1 MAAQWV
7 GTRGMSTSTSEI
19 ELPRPRPAGVGG
31 IRDGIGLFVIL
42 SCISFNM
49 LAVVALLPVLPM
61 VAAHFADNP
70 MAGFLGRLF
79 HSNGSQLFAQ
89 TLETMSNIGILV
101 GGPIIGWIAD
111 RTGRANVL
119 FYALAVYGV
128 AGAAGLFLDYP
139 PLLLTSR
146 LLQGFGSAGIAVTT
160 YSLVSERFE
169 GAARSKVMGYQQI
182 FVSLMG
188 FVAVPAAGSL
198 GERYGWHAPFGL
210 FLSALIML
218 PIALATV
225 PRGGALA
232 PQPSSPQSS
241 SKSGGIS
248 ALIPI
253 YIMMVPLLIV
263 ANMTN
268 LHLPFVLAGDGI
280 VGAKA
285 QSHIL
290 MWTSIAYL
298 VGGVLYGWVTT
309 PLGPRR
315 MLCLI
320 LAILAANGLAI
331 GLTHG
336 TETIVGVALG
346 GMASGFL
353 VPFTTNLVVNRA
365 PPEARARALGFMYMA
380 NYIGSFLN
388 PWITTPIRTHLG
400 NHEIFLAMGIL
411 LALTALVQ
419 TLTRRSPVNP

>member
-1 MAAQWV
+1 MTT
-7 GTRGMSTSTSEI
+7 GTTDL
-19 ELPRPRPAGVGG
+19 ELPPARPAQVGG
-31 IRDGIGLFVIL
+31 VRDAVGLFVIL
-42 SCISFNM
+42 SSISFNM

-61 VAAHFADNP
+61 IAAHFADHP
-70 MAGFLGRLF
+70 LAIFLGGLF
-79 HSNGSQLFAQ
+79 HSSGSQLFAQ

-119 FYALAVYGV
+119 FYALGVYGI

-188 FVAVPAAGSL
+188 FVAVPAAGNL

-218 PIALATV
+218 PVALATV
-225 PRGGALA
+225 PRGAALA
-232 PQPSSPQSS
+232 PQSS
-241 SKSGGIS
+241 SKSGGSIR

-320 LAILAANGLAI
+320 LAILAANGLAV

-336 TETIVGVALG
+336 AQTVVGVALG
-346 GMASGFL
+346 GFASGFL
-353 VPFTTNLVVNRA
+353 VPFTTNLIVNRA
-365 PPEARARALGFMYMA
+365 APEARARALGFMYMA

-411 LALTALVQ
+411 LAVTALAQ
-419 TLTRRSPVNP
+419 SLTRRSPVNA

>member
-1 MAAQWV
+1 
-7 GTRGMSTSTSEI
+7 MSIDTTER
-19 ELPRPRPAGVGG
+19 ELPRARPAPVAGV
-31 IRDGIGLFVIL
+31 RDAAGLFVIL
-42 SCISFNM
+42 SSISFNM
-49 LAVVALLPVLPM
+49 LAVVALLPVLSMIATRFEGDPL
-61 VAAHFADNP
+61 AI
-70 MAGFLGRLF
+70 FLAERF
-79 HSNGSQLFAQ
+79 HSNGGQLFAQ

-139 PLLLTSR
+139 PVLLASR

-169 GAARSKVMGYQQI
+169 GAARSKVMGYQQV

-188 FVAVPAAGSL
+188 FVALPLSGHL

-210 FLSALIML
+210 FLSALLML

-232 PQPSSPQSS
+232 PQPSSSHSS
-241 SKSGGIS
+241 SGGGSIN

-253 YIMMVPLLIV
+253 YIMMVPLFIV

-268 LHLPFVLAGDGI
+268 LHISFVLAGDGLK
-280 VGAKA
+280 GSAA
-285 QSHIL
+285 QSYI
-290 MWTSIAYL
+290 MMASPVAYL
-298 VGGVLYGWVTT
+298 VGGLLYGWVTT

-320 LAILAANGLAI
+320 LAIMAGNGLVV
-331 GLTHG
+331 GLSHG
-336 TETIVGVALG
+336 VVVTAAGVALG
-346 GMASGFL
+346 GLASGFL
-353 VPFTTNLVVNRA
+353 VPFTTNLIVNRA
-365 PPEARARALGFMYMA
+365 APEARARALGFMYMA

-388 PWITTPIRTHLG
+388 PWVTTPIRTWLG

-411 LALTALVQ
+411 LVVTALVQ
-419 TLTRRSPVNP
+419 SLTRRSPVNP

>member
-1 MAAQWV
+1 M
-7 GTRGMSTSTSEI
+7 RGMTTGTTEL
-19 ELPRPRPAGVGG
+19 ELPPARPAQIGG
-31 IRDGIGLFVIL
+31 IRDAVGLFVIL
-42 SCISFNM
+42 SSISFIM
-49 LAVVALLPVLPM
+49 LAVVARLPVLPM

-119 FYALAVYGV
+119 FYALGVYGV

-139 PLLLTSR
+139 PLLLASR

-210 FLSALIML
+210 FLSALILL
-218 PIALATV
+218 PIALASV

-232 PQPSSPQSS
+232 PRPSQE
-241 SKSGGIS
+241 GGGSIS

-253 YIMMVPLLIV
+253 YVMMVPLLIV

-268 LHLPFVLAGDGI
+268 LHIPFVLAGDGI
-280 VGAKA
+280 VGSKA

-290 MWTSIAYL
+290 MWTSLAYL

-320 LAILAANGLAI
+320 LAILAANGVAI

-336 TETIVGVALG
+336 T
-346 GMASGFL
+346 
-353 VPFTTNLVVNRA
+353 
-365 PPEARARALGFMYMA
+365 
-380 NYIGSFLN
+380 
-388 PWITTPIRTHLG
+388 
-400 NHEIFLAMGIL
+400 
-411 LALTALVQ
+411 
-419 TLTRRSPVNP
+419 

>member
-1 MAAQWV
+1 
-7 GTRGMSTSTSEI
+7 MSIDTTER
-19 ELPRPRPAGVGG
+19 ELPRTRQAPVAGL
-31 IRDGIGLFVIL
+31 RDAAGLFVIL
-42 SCISFNM
+42 SSISFNM
-49 LAVVALLPVLPM
+49 LAVVALLPVLSMIATRFEGDPL
-61 VAAHFADNP
+61 AI
-70 MAGFLGRLF
+70 FLAERF
-79 HSNGSQLFAQ
+79 HSNGGQLFAQ

-139 PLLLTSR
+139 PVLLASR

-169 GAARSKVMGYQQI
+169 GAARSKVMGYQQV

-188 FVAVPAAGSL
+188 FVALPLSGHL

-210 FLSALIML
+210 FLSALLML

-232 PQPSSPQSS
+232 PQPSSSHSS
-241 SKSGGIS
+241 SGGGSIS

-253 YIMMVPLLIV
+253 YIMMVPLFIV

-268 LHLPFVLAGDGI
+268 LHISFVLAGDGLK
-280 VGAKA
+280 GSAA
-285 QSHIL
+285 QSYI
-290 MWTSIAYL
+290 MMASPVAYL
-298 VGGVLYGWVTT
+298 VGGLLYGWVTT

-320 LAILAANGLAI
+320 LAIMAGNGLVV
-331 GLTHG
+331 GLSHG
-336 TETIVGVALG
+336 VVVTAAGVALG
-346 GMASGFL
+346 GLASGFL
-353 VPFTTNLVVNRA
+353 VPFTTNLIVNRA
-365 PPEARARALGFMYMA
+365 APEARARALGFMYMA

-388 PWITTPIRTHLG
+388 PWVTTPIRTWLG
-400 NHEIFLAMGIL
+400 NHEVFLAMGIL
-411 LALTALVQ
+411 LVVTALVQ
-419 TLTRRSPVNP
+419 SLTRRSPVNA

>member
-1 MAAQWV
+1 M
-7 GTRGMSTSTSEI
+7 TTSTTEL
-19 ELPRPRPAGVGG
+19 ELPPARPVRITGL
-31 IRDGIGLFVIL
+31 RDGIGLFVIL
-42 SCISFNM
+42 SSISFNM

-61 VAAHFADNP
+61 IAAHFADHP
-70 MAGFLGRLF
+70 LAVFLGHLF

-89 TLETMSNIGILV
+89 TLETMSNIGILI

-139 PLLLTSR
+139 PLLLASR

-182 FVSLMG
+182 FVSLTG
-188 FVAVPAAGSL
+188 AVALPVSGHLAD
-198 GERYGWHAPFGL
+198 RFGWHAPFGL
-210 FLSALIML
+210 FLTALVML

-225 PRGGALA
+225 PRGGAVA
-232 PQPSSPQSS
+232 PQPSS
-241 SKSGGIS
+241 KGGSIS
-248 ALIPI
+248 TLTPV
-253 YIMMVPLLIV
+253 YVMMVPLLIV

-268 LHLPFVLAGDGI
+268 LHISFVLAADGLKGST
-280 VGAKA
+280 V
-285 QSHIL
+285 QSYI
-290 MWTSIAYL
+290 MTASPIAYL
-298 VGGVLYGWVTT
+298 VGGVLYGWVMT

-320 LAILAANGLAI
+320 LAILAANGLMI
-331 GLTHG
+331 GLSHSAFQTA
-336 TETIVGVALG
+336 VGVALG
-346 GMASGFL
+346 GFASGFL
-353 VPFTTNLVVNRA
+353 VPFTTNLIVNRA
-365 PPEARARALGFMYMA
+365 SPEARARALGFMYMA

-411 LALTALVQ
+411 LALTALAQ
-419 TLTRRSPVNP
+419 SLTRRSPVNA

>member
-1 MAAQWV
+1 
-7 GTRGMSTSTSEI
+7 MSIDTTER
-19 ELPRPRPAGVGG
+19 ELPRARPAPVAGV
-31 IRDGIGLFVIL
+31 RDAAGLFVIL
-42 SCISFNM
+42 SSISFNM
-49 LAVVALLPVLPM
+49 LAVVALLPVLSMIATRFEGDPL
-61 VAAHFADNP
+61 AI
-70 MAGFLGRLF
+70 FLAERF
-79 HSNGSQLFAQ
+79 HSNGGQLFAQ

-139 PLLLTSR
+139 PVLLASR

-169 GAARSKVMGYQQI
+169 GAARSKVMGYQQV

-188 FVAVPAAGSL
+188 FVALPLSGHL

-210 FLSALIML
+210 FLSALLML

-232 PQPSSPQSS
+232 PQPSSSHSS
-241 SKSGGIS
+241 SGGGSIN

-253 YIMMVPLLIV
+253 YIMMVPLFIV

-268 LHLPFVLAGDGI
+268 LHISFVLAGDGLK
-280 VGAKA
+280 GSAA
-285 QSHIL
+285 QSYI
-290 MWTSIAYL
+290 MMASPVAYL
-298 VGGVLYGWVTT
+298 VGGLLYGWVTT

-320 LAILAANGLAI
+320 LAIMAGNGLVV
-331 GLTHG
+331 GLSHG
-336 TETIVGVALG
+336 VVVTAAGVALG
-346 GMASGFL
+346 GLASGFL
-353 VPFTTNLVVNRA
+353 VPFTTNLIVNRA
-365 PPEARARALGFMYMA
+365 APEARARALGFMYMA

-388 PWITTPIRTHLG
+388 PWVTTPIRTWLG
-400 NHEIFLAMGIL
+400 NHEVFLAMGIL
-411 LALTALVQ
+411 LVVTALVQ
-419 TLTRRSPVNP
+419 SLTRRSPVNP

>member
-1 MAAQWV
+1 MTTGA
-7 GTRGMSTSTSEI
+7 SEL
-19 ELPRPRPAGVGG
+19 ELPPAQPVRVTGL
-31 IRDGIGLFVIL
+31 RDGIGLFVIL
-42 SCISFNM
+42 SSISFNM

-61 VAAHFADNP
+61 IATHFADNP
-70 MAGFLGRLF
+70 LAGFLGRVF

-89 TLETMSNIGILV
+89 TLETMSNIGILI

-119 FYALAVYGV
+119 FYSLAVYGI

-188 FVAVPAAGSL
+188 FVAVPTAGSL

-210 FLSALIML
+210 FLSALVML

-232 PQPSSPQSS
+232 PRPSSD
-241 SKSGGIS
+241 SGGSIS

-253 YIMMVPLLIV
+253 YVMMVPLLIV

-320 LAILAANGLAI
+320 LAILAANGLAV

-336 TETIVGVALG
+336 SQTVFGVALG

-365 PPEARARALGFMYMA
+365 APEARARALGFMYMA

-400 NHEIFLAMGIL
+400 NHEKFLAMGVL
-411 LALTALVQ
+411 LAVTALVQ
-419 TLTRRSPVNP
+419 SLTRRSPVN

>member
-1 MAAQWV
+1 MAAQRG
-7 GTRGMSTSTSEI
+7 GTHGMSTDMT
-19 ELPRPRPAGVGG
+19 ELELSRARPTPVAGL
-31 IRDGIGLFVIL
+31 RDAAGLFVIL
-42 SCISFNM
+42 SSISFNM
-49 LAVVALLPVLPM
+49 LAVVALLPVLSMIATRFESDPLA
-61 VAAHFADNP
+61 V
-70 MAGFLGRLF
+70 FLARHF
-79 HSNGSQLFAQ
+79 HSNGGQLFAQ

-101 GGPIIGWIAD
+101 GGPIIGWVAD

-119 FYALAVYGV
+119 FYALGVYGL

-139 PLLLTSR
+139 PVLLASR

-169 GAARSKVMGYQQI
+169 GAARSKVMGYQQV

-188 FVAVPAAGSL
+188 FVALPLSGHL

-210 FLSALIML
+210 FLSALLML
-218 PIALATV
+218 PIALAAV

-232 PQPSSPQSS
+232 PRASSE
-241 SKSGGIS
+241 GGGSIK

-253 YIMMVPLLIV
+253 YVMMVPLFIV

-268 LHLPFVLAGDGI
+268 LHISFVLAGDGLK
-280 VGAKA
+280 GSTA
-285 QSHIL
+285 QSYI
-290 MWTSIAYL
+290 MMASPIAYL
-298 VGGVLYGWVTT
+298 VGGLLYGWVMA

-320 LAILAANGLAI
+320 LAILAANGLVI
-331 GLTHG
+331 GLAHG
-336 TETIVGVALG
+336 ALQTAAGVALG
-346 GMASGFL
+346 GLASGFL

-365 PPEARARALGFMYMA
+365 APDARARALGFMYMA

-388 PWITTPIRTHLG
+388 PWVTTPIRTAMG

-411 LALTALVQ
+411 LAVVALAQ
-419 TLTRRSPVNP
+419 SLTRRSPVNA

>member
-1 MAAQWV
+1 
-7 GTRGMSTSTSEI
+7 MSIDTTER
-19 ELPRPRPAGVGG
+19 ELPRTRQAPVAGV
-31 IRDGIGLFVIL
+31 RDAAGLFVIL
-42 SCISFNM
+42 SSISFNM
-49 LAVVALLPVLPM
+49 LAVVALLPVLSMIATRFEGDPL
-61 VAAHFADNP
+61 AI
-70 MAGFLGRLF
+70 FLAERF
-79 HSNGSQLFAQ
+79 HSNGGQLFAQ

-139 PLLLTSR
+139 PVLLASR

-169 GAARSKVMGYQQI
+169 GAARSKVMGYQQV

-188 FVAVPAAGSL
+188 FVALPLSGHL

-210 FLSALIML
+210 FLSALLML

-232 PQPSSPQSS
+232 PQPSSSHSS
-241 SKSGGIS
+241 SGGGSIS

-253 YIMMVPLLIV
+253 YIMMVPLFIV

-268 LHLPFVLAGDGI
+268 LHISFVLAGDGLK
-280 VGAKA
+280 GSAA
-285 QSHIL
+285 QSYI
-290 MWTSIAYL
+290 MMASPVAYL
-298 VGGVLYGWVTT
+298 VGGLLYGWVTT

-320 LAILAANGLAI
+320 LAIMAGNGLVV
-331 GLTHG
+331 GLSHG
-336 TETIVGVALG
+336 VVVTAAGVALG
-346 GMASGFL
+346 GLASGFL
-353 VPFTTNLVVNRA
+353 VPFTTNLIVNRA
-365 PPEARARALGFMYMA
+365 APEARARALGFMYMA

-388 PWITTPIRTHLG
+388 PWVTTPIRTWLG

-411 LALTALVQ
+411 LVVTALVQ
-419 TLTRRSPVNP
+419 SLTRRSPVNP

>member
-1 MAAQWV
+1 
-7 GTRGMSTSTSEI
+7 MSIDTTER
-19 ELPRPRPAGVGG
+19 ELPRTRPAPVAGV
-31 IRDGIGLFVIL
+31 RDAAGLFVIL
-42 SCISFNM
+42 SSISFNM
-49 LAVVALLPVLPM
+49 LAVVALLPVLSMIATRFEGDPL
-61 VAAHFADNP
+61 AI
-70 MAGFLGRLF
+70 FLAERF
-79 HSNGSQLFAQ
+79 HSNGGQLFAQ

-119 FYALAVYGV
+119 FCALAVYGV

-139 PLLLTSR
+139 PVLLASR

-169 GAARSKVMGYQQI
+169 GAARAKVMGYQQV

-188 FVAVPAAGSL
+188 FVALPLSGHL

-210 FLSALIML
+210 FLSALLML

-232 PQPSSPQSS
+232 PQPSSSHSS
-241 SKSGGIS
+241 SGGGSIS

-253 YIMMVPLLIV
+253 YIMMVPLFIV

-268 LHLPFVLAGDGI
+268 LHISFVLAGDGLK
-280 VGAKA
+280 GSAA
-285 QSHIL
+285 QSYI
-290 MWTSIAYL
+290 MMASPVAYL
-298 VGGVLYGWVTT
+298 VGGLLYGWVTT

-320 LAILAANGLAI
+320 LAIMAGNGLVV
-331 GLTHG
+331 GLSHG
-336 TETIVGVALG
+336 VVVTAAGVALG
-346 GMASGFL
+346 GLASGFL
-353 VPFTTNLVVNRA
+353 VPFTTNLIVNRA
-365 PPEARARALGFMYMA
+365 APEARARALGFMYMA

-388 PWITTPIRTHLG
+388 PWVTTPIRTWLG

-411 LALTALVQ
+411 LVVTALVQ
-419 TLTRRSPVNP
+419 SLTRRSPVNP

>member
-1 MAAQWV
+1 MTT
-7 GTRGMSTSTSEI
+7 GTTER
-19 ELPRPRPAGVGG
+19 ELPPARPVRITGL
-31 IRDGIGLFVIL
+31 RDGIGLFVIL
-42 SCISFNM
+42 SSISFNM

-61 VAAHFADNP
+61 IAAHFADHP
-70 MAGFLGRLF
+70 LAVFLGHLF

-169 GAARSKVMGYQQI
+169 GATRSKVMGYQQI

-188 FVAVPAAGSL
+188 FVAVPAAGDL
-198 GERYGWHAPFGL
+198 GERYGWHAPFAL

-225 PRGGALA
+225 PRGGARA
-232 PQPSSPQSS
+232 HQSSPHPSSST
-241 SKSGGIS
+241 SGGSIS

-280 VGAKA
+280 VGSKA

-320 LAILAANGLAI
+320 LAILAANGLAV

-336 TETIVGVALG
+336 TQTVVGVALG
-346 GMASGFL
+346 GFASGFL
-353 VPFTTNLVVNRA
+353 VPFTTNLIVNRA
-365 PPEARARALGFMYMA
+365 APEARARALGFMYMA

-411 LALTALVQ
+411 LAVTALVQ
-419 TLTRRSPVNP
+419 SLTRRSPVNA

>member
-1 MAAQWV
+1 
-7 GTRGMSTSTSEI
+7 MSTDMT
-19 ELPRPRPAGVGG
+19 ELELSRARPTPVAGL
-31 IRDGIGLFVIL
+31 RDAAGLFVIL
-42 SCISFNM
+42 SSISFNM
-49 LAVVALLPVLPM
+49 LAVVALLPVLSMIATRFEGDPLA
-61 VAAHFADNP
+61 V
-70 MAGFLGRLF
+70 FLARHF
-79 HSNGSQLFAQ
+79 HSNGGQLFAQ

-101 GGPIIGWIAD
+101 GGPIIGWVAD

-119 FYALAVYGV
+119 FYALALYGV

-139 PLLLTSR
+139 PVLLASR

-169 GAARSKVMGYQQI
+169 GAARSKVMGYQQV

-188 FVAVPAAGSL
+188 FVALPVSGHL

-232 PQPSSPQSS
+232 PRASSPQSS
-241 SKSGGIS
+241 SNGGGSIK

-253 YIMMVPLLIV
+253 YIMIVPLFIA

-268 LHLPFVLAGDGI
+268 LHISFVLAADGLK
-280 VGAKA
+280 GSAA
-285 QSHIL
+285 QSYI
-290 MWTSIAYL
+290 MMASPVAYL
-298 VGGVLYGWVTT
+298 VGGLLYGWVTT

-320 LAILAANGLAI
+320 LAIMAANGLAI
-331 GLTHG
+331 GLAHG
-336 TETIVGVALG
+336 AVQTAAGVALG
-346 GMASGFL
+346 GLASGFL
-353 VPFTTNLVVNRA
+353 VPFTTNLIVNRA
-365 PPEARARALGFMYMA
+365 APEARARALGFMYMA

-388 PWITTPIRTHLG
+388 PWVTTPIRTAMG

-411 LALTALVQ
+411 LAAVALAQ
-419 TLTRRSPVNP
+419 ILIRRSPVNA